1 MKWQEQAAM
10 AYANDTE
17 EKRNKAIAAGK
28 AMDNALDKSYS
39 TGNEQGHGAG
49 VTKSHFMTDNW
60 LKYFSY
66 EALGGERVRLLH
78 GGK

>member
-1 MKWQEQAAM
+1 
-10 AYANDTE
+10 
-17 EKRNKAIAAGK
+17 
-28 AMDNALDKSYS
+28 MDNALDKSYS